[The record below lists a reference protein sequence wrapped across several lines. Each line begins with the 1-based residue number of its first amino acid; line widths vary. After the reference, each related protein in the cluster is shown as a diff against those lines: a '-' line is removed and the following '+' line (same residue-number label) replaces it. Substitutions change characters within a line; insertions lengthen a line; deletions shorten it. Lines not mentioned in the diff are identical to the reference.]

1 MTNEIEVK
9 IGVSDL
15 KKLKKR
21 LSKAGARFNGK
32 ISQNDRI
39 LDYTD
44 GKLKKEGKLLRVRE
58 MSGNGKKEV
67 LITFKSAR
75 EEKGKEIK
83 TREEVQFST
92 GENAKTVLE
101 FFGKLGLE
109 KKLEFEKIT
118 ERYSLGKTK
127 ITIDSFPQ
135 FKKFGH
141 FYEIEAES
149 EKEIRRLMKLLNA
162 KKEEIVKETYAEMI
176 RNELS
181 RRGR

>member
-1 MTNEIEVK
+1 MTKEIEVK
-9 IGVSDL
+9 IRASDL
-15 KKLKKR
+15 KKLKKK
-21 LSKAGARFNGK
+21 LSKAGACFNGK

-39 LDYTD
+39 LDFKN

-58 MSGNGKKEV
+58 ISGKGKKEV
-67 LITFKSAR
+67 LITYKSAR

-92 GENAKTVLE
+92 IENAKTVLE

-109 KKLEFEKIT
+109 KKLNFEKIT

-141 FYEIEAES
+141 FYEIEAEN
-149 EKEIRRLMKLLNA
+149 EKEIRRVMKLLGAEKN
-162 KKEEIVKETYAEMI
+162 EIVKETYAEMI
-176 RNELS
+176 RKEI
-181 RRGR
+181 